1 MFKIAGQDDLNEKER
16 ESERI
21 IEKLKQFDDMVQKKD
36 DKIQTLENKMKDAN
50 LKIFEQSK
58 EIDLINKKLRSLK
71 DNDNKAKDLEV
82 KFEILVKKVDNIITP
97 SQGTNSEIHANN
109 GTLEIV
115 ENKCEKCD
123 FIAKNE
129 QGLKIHIKAKHTE
142 PQKFKCYICDFS
154 SGTKAEL
161 TEHNDVYWYSHRMC
175 LNPRRKKE
183 YLEEFDQLKLDGF
196 TVKEKVYEEVLTWK
210 D

>member
-1 MFKIAGQDDLNEKER
+1 M
-16 ESERI
+16 
-21 IEKLKQFDDMVQKKD
+21 
-36 DKIQTLENKMKDAN
+36 LENKIKDAN
-50 LKIFEQSK
+50 LKIFEQAK
-58 EIDLINKKLRSLK
+58 EIELINKKLRCLK
-71 DNDNKAKDLEV
+71 EKENKNKNMEAE
-82 KFEILVKKVDNIITP
+82 FEILVKRVDDIATS
-97 SQGTNSEIHANN
+97 SQGINSEIHVENDK
-109 GTLEIV
+109 LEDV
-115 ENKCEKCD
+115 KNKCEKCE

-183 YLEEFDQLKLDGF
+183 YIEDFDQLKLDGF

-210 D
+210 DS

>member
-1 MFKIAGQDDLNEKER
+1 MTKLFEIILLHEDITQR
-16 ESERI
+16 E
-21 IEKLKQFDDMVQKKD
+21 
-36 DKIQTLENKMKDAN
+36 KIQILENKIKDAN
-50 LKIFEQSK
+50 LKIFEQAK
-58 EIDLINKKLRSLK
+58 EIELINKKLRCLK
-71 DNDNKAKDLEV
+71 DKENENKDLKD
-82 KFEILVKKVDNIITP
+82 KFEILVKKVDDITTP
-97 SQGTNSEIHANN
+97 SQETNSEIKVNN
-109 GTLEIV
+109 DTLEDV
-115 ENKCEKCD
+115 KNKCEICD

-142 PQKFKCYICDFS
+142 PQKFKFYICDFS

-183 YLEEFDQLKLDGF
+183 YLEDFDQLKLDGF
-196 TVKEKVYEEVLTWK
+196 TVKEKVYKEVLTWK